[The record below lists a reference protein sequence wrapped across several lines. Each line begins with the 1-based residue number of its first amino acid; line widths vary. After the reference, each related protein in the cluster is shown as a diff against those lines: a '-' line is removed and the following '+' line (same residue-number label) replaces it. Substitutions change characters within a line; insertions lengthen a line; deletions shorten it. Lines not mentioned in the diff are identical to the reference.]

1 MNRTYSD
8 FDRISNTNTTIN
20 IYNYGLTT
28 RLTIT
33 YEDLSSGTVKTHV
46 YNGTRVCFHR
56 LVKTCLYLYERGRRY
71 QVSLWNHAFDDLL
84 NDWYS
89 DEEIRYLMDDY
100 QANDMLD
107 VVDILLSKG
116 AFKTLRCAF
125 KMN

>member
-8 FDRISNTNTTIN
+8 FDRISNINTTIN

-28 RLTIT
+28 RLTII
-33 YEDLSSGTVKTHV
+33 YEDLSSGIVKTHI

-107 VVDILLSKG
+107 VVDVLLSKG

>member
-71 QVSLWNHAFDDLL
+71 QVSLWNHAFKDLL
-84 NDWYS
+84 DDWYS

-107 VVDILLSKG
+107 VVDVLLSKG

>member
-8 FDRISNTNTTIN
+8 FDRISNSNTTIN

-71 QVSLWNHAFDDLL
+71 QVSLWNHVFDDLL

>member
-33 YEDLSSGTVKTHV
+33 YEDLSSGTVKTHI

-71 QVSLWNHAFDDLL
+71 QISLWNHAFDDLL
-84 NDWYS
+84 HDWYS

-107 VVDILLSKG
+107 VVDALLSKG
-116 AFKTLRCAF
+116 AFKILKCAF

>member
-8 FDRISNTNTTIN
+8 FDRIDNTNTTIN
-20 IYNYGLTT
+20 IKSDGFNTV
-28 RLTIT
+28 LTIT
-33 YEDLSSGTVKTHV
+33 YENLASGIVKTRK

-84 NDWYS
+84 HDWYS
-89 DEEIRYLMDDY
+89 DEEIRYLKDDY

-107 VVDILLSKG
+107 VVDVLLSRG
-116 AFKTLRCAF
+116 AFKTLRRAF

>member
-1 MNRTYSD
+1 MNRTYLD
-8 FDRISNTNTTIN
+8 FDGISNTNTTIN

>member
-46 YNGTRVCFHR
+46 YNGTRVCFHH
-56 LVKTCLYLYERGRRY
+56 LVKTCLYLYERGRRANI
-71 QVSLWNHAFDDLL
+71 SLWNHVFNDLL
-84 NDWYS
+84 STEYS
-89 DEEIRYLMDDY
+89 DTEVKYLMDDY
-100 QANDMLD
+100 EVNDPIDLI
-107 VVDILLSKG
+107 DILLKEG